1 MNRSVGTRDLD
12 VPQTGLRGLFARIY
26 GQRRRGATVAAAV
39 LTLAVGY
46 HVVFGQNGLTAYEQ
60 KLQDAKALDQH
71 LKALSAENERL
82 EGHVARLQS
91 DPGSIEHEA
100 REELHYTRPGEVIV
114 QLPNEKPSTSL
125 DENLKQ

>member
-1 MNRSVGTRDLD
+1 MNRSIGTRESE

-26 GQRRRGATVAAAV
+26 GQRRRGATIAAAM
-39 LTLAVGY
+39 LTLGVGY

-60 KLQDAKALDQH
+60 KLQDARSLDQH
-71 LKALSAENERL
+71 LKMLSAENERL

-100 REELHYTRPGEVIV
+100 REQLHYTRPGEVIV
-114 QLPNEKPSTSL
+114 QLPNEKAATSIN
-125 DENLKQ
+125 ENLQQ